1 MADYYPLIARAVA
14 GLEKNTGDAR
24 RALYERARS
33 ALVAQLRG
41 VNPPLSENDVTRERL
56 ALEESIRKVEAEAAR
71 KPWVDPASAG
81 SHARV
86 RAPEFPRWDPPPAVA
101 DAGELPRNM
110 GSRRGEQLGGRQAAA
125 RAPRAEE
132 SPMAHEPL
140 TMEVFEQPLPVE
152 PSPSA
157 VQRAVAPRAK
167 PERRPQPE
175 VGLQDFRD
183 LPEADAM
190 PRIVR
195 PARDNTNAPLPE
207 SHEFD
212 RIDTRMDSRPFDPH
226 GQPFSN
232 FPTPM
237 LEQAPTYQ
245 APAYNEPRMQ
255 RAGGRQDATPQRAS
269 RRSMADVARIALTV
283 LILAVLGGVIVW
295 QWPNV
300 ASLYRTA
307 RAPATSPQ
315 VVVDQQATKT
325 RSTKFPDRLEPG
337 VASPAQ
343 PKNAALPVG
352 PAVGGAA
359 VAQRVILYEEDTNDP
374 KAGGRFVGSAIWRT
388 ERVVV
393 APGQPEE
400 IAIRADV
407 EIPERRLAVTWSL
420 RRNTDQSLS
429 ASHTVEITFRIPP
442 DFPPGSIAQVPGILM
457 KQSEQTRG
465 APLAGQAVKITEG
478 YYLIGL
484 SARAGEQELNLKM
497 LKEHGWFDIP
507 MVYSNK
513 RRALLAVEKGTPGE
527 RAFAEAFAAWRQ

>member
-24 RALYERARS
+24 RALYERARG

-71 KPWVDPASAG
+71 KTWVDPAG
-81 SHARV
+81 GGTQGRV

-101 DAGELPRNM
+101 DIDGGEPPR
-110 GSRRGEQLGGRQAAA
+110 SLAARRGEHGGGRQATA
-125 RAPRAEE
+125 RAPRSME
-132 SPMAHEPL
+132 SPAAHEPL
-140 TMEVFEQPLPVE
+140 TMEVFDQPLLPAD
-152 PSPSA
+152 PPPGA
-157 VQRAVAPRAK
+157 MPRAATARAK

-175 VGLQDFRD
+175 VGLQDFRGV
-183 LPEADAM
+183 PETDDM

-195 PARDNTNAPLPE
+195 PARDNAHAPPPA
-207 SHEFD
+207 SHDFD
-212 RIDTRMDSRPFDPH
+212 RIDTRMDSRSFDAH
-226 GQPFSN
+226 GQPLSN

-237 LEQAPTYQ
+237 LEQAHTYD
-245 APAYNEPRMQ
+245 EPRMQ
-255 RAGGRQDATPQRAS
+255 AGGGRHGAVLQRAS
-269 RRSMADVARIALTV
+269 RRSFGDIARIALTL

-307 RAPATSPQ
+307 RAPAPSSQ
-315 VVVDQQATKT
+315 VIVDQQPTKS
-325 RSTKFPDRLEPG
+325 RSTKIPDRLEPG
-337 VASPAQ
+337 ITSPAQ
-343 PKNAALPVG
+343 PKTASLATG
-352 PAVGGAA
+352 PAAGGPA

-374 KAGGRFVGSAIWRT
+374 QAGGRFVGSAIWRT
-388 ERVVV
+388 ERVAA
-393 APGQPEE
+393 APGQPDE

-407 EIPERRLAVTWSL
+407 EIPDRKLAVTWSL

-429 ASHTVEITFRIPP
+429 ASHTVEITFRVPP

-484 SARAGEQELNLKM
+484 SSRAAEQEINLKM

-507 MVYSNK
+507 MVYGNK
-513 RRALLAVEKGTPGE
+513 RRALLAVEKGVPGE